1 MEALAKTGGLRGA
14 GRVSISVL
22 RTHMTALASAM
33 TYVHHTALKEHVI
46 IHRDL
51 KPDNIGFTE
60 DGTLKVSGHARS
72 KTTMRP
78 TLYISNPELLTRSA
92 PKSTCTMILGL

>member
-1 MEALAKTGGLRGA
+1 MTPWHPVRLQVEALAKTGGLRGA

-33 TYVHHTALKEHVI
+33 TYVHHTALKDNVI

-60 DGTLKVSGHARS
+60 DGTLKVSVRA
-72 KTTMRP
+72 KTKTMMCP
-78 TLYISNPELLTRSA
+78 TS
-92 PKSTCTMILGL
+92 